1 MTGTNLKFQ
10 KMVLFFSLL
19 VLVCA
24 PITAQ
29 AFDDI
34 IPNLDNAAGD
44 LASGEPDLT
53 VLIGNLV
60 SIVLGFLG
68 IIMVLLI
75 IYGGYL
81 WMTSQGDSAQVEK
94 AKTLIKNAIIG
105 VAIILLSYIITHFV
119 IISLQGAMIDGGTA
133 A

>member
-29 AFDDI
+29 ALANI